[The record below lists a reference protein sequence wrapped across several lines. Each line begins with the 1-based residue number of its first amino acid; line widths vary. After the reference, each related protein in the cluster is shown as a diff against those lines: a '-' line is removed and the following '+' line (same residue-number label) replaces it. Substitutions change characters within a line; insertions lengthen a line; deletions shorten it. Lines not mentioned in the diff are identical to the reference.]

1 MALLKCPK
9 RIVRNGVLIAFQG
22 EYMSETEARRRGIY
36 NDIVQVEK
44 PADVAA
50 EEVEEPAETEEPAE
64 EVEEPAI
71 DEMTVDQLRA
81 YIKERGGDA
90 PSSAKKAEL
99 AEIAKAL

>member
-1 MALLKCPK
+1 MALLKCDK
-9 RIVRNGVLIAFQG
+9 RIVRNGVLIAFKG

-36 NDIVQVEK
+36 NDIVQDEK

-50 EEVEEPAETEEPAE
+50 EAEEPAE

-81 YIKERGGDA
+81 FIKERGGEA

-99 AEIAKAL
+99 LEAAKAL